1 MSDARA
7 TDGKADV
14 WQFVAPQLPMHNVR
28 ETQAYYRDVL
38 DFKIAWIYDEDDGA
52 VYNGTT
58 ESYFARVEGPVVP
71 PNERGNGK

>member
-7 TDGKADV
+7 ADGKADV

-28 ETQAYYRDVL
+28 ETQAYYRDGL

-58 ESYFARVEGPVVP
+58 ESYFARVEGPVVA